1 MRRQESVEVV
11 HKVSRE
17 DMLVVDIFNMDL
29 EVLSKPFL
37 VFCDSWAFFRFSGG
51 GGVIGAARRG

>member
-37 VFCDSWAFFRFSGG
+37 VFCDSWAFLRFSGG